1 MDVQVQL
8 EVKVFWEKDRPEK
21 LYWLLKELSLQEW
34 QAMIQRLER
43 LEPHLVLSAFNF
55 KDSEEEERLDRWFQ
69 KRMYLEMTGQD
80 IED

>member
-34 QAMIQRLER
+34 QAMIQKLER
-43 LEPHLVLSAFNF
+43 LEPHQVLSAFNF
-55 KDSEEEERLDRWFQ
+55 KESEEDRLDRWFQ

-80 IED
+80 VED